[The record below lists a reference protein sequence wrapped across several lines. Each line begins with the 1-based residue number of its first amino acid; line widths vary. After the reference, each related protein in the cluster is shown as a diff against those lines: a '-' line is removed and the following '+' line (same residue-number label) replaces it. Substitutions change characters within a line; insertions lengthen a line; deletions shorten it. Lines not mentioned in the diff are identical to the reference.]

1 MEDIILKCTE
11 KDPAKR
17 YQSTSELTYAL
28 EHYQDQDEGLHKQ
41 YKKKLGVFILTAVLA
56 VVMFIA
62 AGAAK
67 FLEMSQSEA
76 VYQSYMNQADLSSDY
91 ADKIKDYI
99 SALQVSGYED
109 KKEPY
114 IKIMQAYK
122 MNDSVFTVAEAKEIE
137 KLITLNREKLEKDR

>member
-1 MEDIILKCTE
+1 MVPIRQINPKLSKGLEDIILKCTE

-67 FLEMSQSEA
+67 FLEMSQSCLL
-76 VYQSYMNQADLSSDY
+76 YTSLR
-91 ADKIKDYI
+91 I
-99 SALQVSGYED
+99 
-109 KKEPY
+109 PH
-114 IKIMQAYK
+114 
-122 MNDSVFTVAEAKEIE
+122 
-137 KLITLNREKLEKDR
+137 R